1 MRAVF
6 SIVKSCSD
14 RDARD
19 KQDNPQ
25 HMSENPETDVTAFS
39 RSNPFSSLPADATRA
54 KIHDHIESVKTT
66 MAAFALSAAFWLV
79 TVVPCTARL
88 AGIPKT
94 AIDAG

>member
-6 SIVKSCSD
+6 SIVKSC
-14 RDARD
+14 RDHNARD

-25 HMSENPETDVTAFS
+25 HMSENPALRARTAM
-39 RSNPFSSLPADATRA
+39 RSNPFSSLPADATCA
-54 KIHDHIESVKTT
+54 KIHNHIESVKTT
-66 MAAFALSAAFWLV
+66 MAAFALSEAFWLV
-79 TVVPCTARL
+79 TVRPCTARL